1 MLSFRT
7 SQHSTKLRWAVLSLS
22 AKQKRTVYGAGG
34 LSSDWGFRTILCLAV
49 FFVKPVDAQSPTNI
63 FSPAATP
70 AHSIFGVAM
79 LVLGVTLFIFLVVAG
94 LLLYALIRY
103 RNRPGDSNREPAQI
117 YGSNQIELSWTVI
130 PILIVVMLFL
140 STTRV
145 ILETQAIPK
154 PDNAMNV
161 TVIGH
166 QFWWEYRYPQ
176 LGVVTAN
183 ELHIPVSDPAH
194 PTPTYL
200 TMSSADV
207 SHSFWV
213 PRLAGKMDVI
223 PNKINTMWID
233 PQHPGLYL
241 GQCAQYCGTQH
252 AKMLLRVY
260 AQTPADFA
268 VWVNQQRQLA
278 VRDFTGNVKAAE
290 GQTVFMHN
298 ACINCHTVAG
308 TVANGRFGP
317 DLTHMASR
325 DTIASGAIQNTP
337 ENLRAW
343 IDNPNSMKPGS
354 LMPAMHLNDHDLD
367 LITAYLTQLR

>member
-22 AKQKRTVYGAGG
+22 AEQKRTVYGAGG
-34 LSSDWGFRTILCLAV
+34 LSFGWGFRTILCLAV
-49 FFVKPVDAQSPTNI
+49 LFVKPVDAQSPTNI

-343 IDNPNSMKPGS
+343 IDNPNAMKPGS